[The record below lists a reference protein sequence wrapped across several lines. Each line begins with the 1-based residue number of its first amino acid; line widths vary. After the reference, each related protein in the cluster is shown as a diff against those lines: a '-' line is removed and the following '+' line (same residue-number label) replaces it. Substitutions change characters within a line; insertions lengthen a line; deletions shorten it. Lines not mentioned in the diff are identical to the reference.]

1 MEQQSFFVTMS
12 DGHEVFVRTFAP
24 SKRHI
29 GHIHILHGM
38 AEHSGR
44 YEYFAEKLC
53 GEGFFVTAHDHR
65 GHGYTAQKNGMFGYF
80 GEKDGFER
88 VVEDV
93 NEVLVYLKGEMNV
106 RPILFGHS
114 MGTFIAHRF
123 VQRYSEIVERLILSG
138 TGSPTLQHKA
148 GHIFAQQLVKMQG
161 AKIQSDVMNKL
172 SFGSFNRN
180 IQHVKTK
187 FDWLTTDEEAV
198 QKYINDPFCGFI
210 ATNQFFVDLTG
221 GMLKLKNELE
231 NAHIRSDLKILLVSG
246 TDDPVG
252 DARAKGVI
260 IAGQQFAS
268 AGVEHVKVH
277 LFEGM
282 RHEIINEKKKEQ
294 VIEIIVRWLK
304 NE

>member
-1 MEQQSFFVTMS
+1 MEQQSFYLTMS

-24 SKRHI
+24 SKMRI

-38 AEHSGR
+38 AEHSER

-53 GEGFFVTAHDHR
+53 GEGYFVTAHDHR
-65 GHGYTAQKNGMFGYF
+65 GHGYTAQKNGMLGYM
-80 GEKDGFER
+80 GAENGFER

-93 NEVLVYLKGEMNV
+93 NEVLIHLNDEMIG

-114 MGTFIAHRF
+114 MGSFIARCY
-123 VQRYSEIVERLILSG
+123 VQRYSDRVERLILSG
-138 TGSPTLQHKA
+138 TGSPTLLHEV
-148 GHIFAQQLVKMQG
+148 GHILARQLVKMQG
-161 AKIQSDVMNKL
+161 AKIQSDVMNKV
-172 SFGSFNRN
+172 SFSSFNRN
-180 IQHVKTK
+180 IQHAKTE

-221 GMLKLKNELE
+221 GILMLKNEHE
-231 NAHIRSDLKILLVSG
+231 NARIRSDLKILLVSG
-246 TDDPVG
+246 MDDPVG
-252 DARAKGVI
+252 DTQAKGVI
-260 IAGQQFAS
+260 KTGQQLAH

-282 RHEIINEKKKEQ
+282 RHEILNEKMKAQ